1 MSTAVAEFLLQTAI
15 EADQKESV
23 EIIYEHV

>member
-1 MSTAVAEFLLQTAI
+1 MSKAVAEFLLQAAI